1 VTGGRFL
8 RFQTQEPSPC
18 LFWLKLSRVIKPVHY
33 GIANY
38 AMTTF
43 NHLKDAQELP
53 EFYMK
58 SNDEMV
64 LWRLLRRV
72 SDQVK
77 VELDM
82 GKLDKSSGID
92 SFSIKN
98 INIRLDKEKRELVF
112 QKGYDEVQ
120 ISLDVLEKRPS
131 RVFKEILCMM

>member
-1 VTGGRFL
+1 MIKRWTVSDRG
-8 RFQTQEPSPC
+8 
-18 LFWLKLSRVIKPVHY
+18 KLSRVIKPVHY
-33 GIANY
+33 V
-38 AMTTF
+38 MTTF

-53 EFYMK
+53 KFYMK
-58 SNDEMV
+58 SNDEVV

-77 VELDM
+77 IELDM

-98 INIRLDKEKRELVF
+98 FNIRLDKEKRELVF

-131 RVFKEILCMM
+131 RVNSSYSFKYK

>member
-1 VTGGRFL
+1 
-8 RFQTQEPSPC
+8 
-18 LFWLKLSRVIKPVHY
+18 
-33 GIANY
+33 
-38 AMTTF
+38 
-43 NHLKDAQELP
+43 
-53 EFYMK
+53 MK

-131 RVFKEILCMM
+131 RVFKEILRMM

>member
-1 VTGGRFL
+1 
-8 RFQTQEPSPC
+8 
-18 LFWLKLSRVIKPVHY
+18 
-33 GIANY
+33 
-38 AMTTF
+38 
-43 NHLKDAQELP
+43 
-53 EFYMK
+53 MK

-82 GKLDKSSGID
+82 GKLDKASGID

-131 RVFKEILCMM
+131 RVFKEILRLM